1 MNRNHS
7 AFTLLYILNSIAN
20 YNIFKDYLAMTDYK
34 FDQDTAPSNGDV
46 LTWNATAN
54 RIKWTSLPSSSKLA
68 STIIKIPNGAGAG
81 GTPVIYSTPAGS
93 YIGGHGTLS
102 GGGLSTVTMAEG
114 VIYGPTSGADISI
127 SGTEGEYFILS
138 KPV

>member
-20 YNIFKDYLAMTDYK
+20 YNTFKDYLAMTDYK
-34 FDQDTAPSNGDV
+34 FDQDTAPSDGDV
-46 LTWNATAN
+46 LTWNTTAN
-54 RIKWTSLPSSSKLA
+54 RIRWTELPSSPALA
-68 STIIKIPNGAGAG
+68 STIIKIPAGAG
-81 GTPVIYSTPAGS
+81 DGGVPVIYSTPAGS
-93 YIGGHGTLS
+93 YIGGHGTLT

-114 VIYGPTSGADISI
+114 VIYGPTSGADITI